1 MNDNEMNKD
10 NLNQDPEIKE
20 NDVSADHK
28 NTKNLS
34 LPIFIAAIA
43 AIVGITVLLVPG
55 HMKKPQQTTDAVTE
69 DSVSDEQTA
78 TTESVTATPVPT
90 DIPDISGQDEDKKIA
105 RNANEYLVYPESYEI
120 DLKAFP
126 EDFSDSDK
134 DSLINAIGN
143 YAYEEGFTVES
154 AEYAN
159 DLMSN
164 TADGNKVF
172 GMTLNG
178 MNDFFVTTV
187 RIPDSDNADN
197 AGEYLFIMD
206 KRTMDAVRQESPVE
220 EVVSNTHPQTSE
232 DSSSALTASPAPATA
247 TPTPRPTSTPTPVPT
262 ATPIPLPTS
271 DYQPD
276 MLEIRGIPGEIVDS
290 FESVEEFR
298 NSIYNFLYDRDIHVT
313 VISADAYYEQYGENI
328 YDFKL
333 SASNRTIYAR
343 YDAGLNEYYYSFEK
357 IS

>member
-10 NLNQDPEIKE
+10 NLQDPEIKE
-20 NDVSADHK
+20 NDSTDYRK
-28 NTKNLS
+28 SESLS
-34 LPIFIAAIA
+34 LPVLAVVIATGAVIA
-43 AIVGITVLLVPG
+43 TIISILLVPWNT
-55 HMKKPQQTTDAVTE
+55 KKPQQTTDAVTE
-69 DSVSDEQTA
+69 DSVSDEQIA
-78 TTESVTATPVPT
+78 ATESVTTTPVPT

-159 DLMSN
+159 ELMSN

-187 RIPDSDNADN
+187 WIPDADN

-232 DSSSALTASPAPATA
+232 DSSSAVTASPAPATA
-247 TPTPRPTSTPTPVPT
+247 TPTPVPT

-276 MLEIRGIPGEIVDS
+276 MLEIRGVPGEIVDS

-298 NSIYNFLYDRDIHVT
+298 NSIYNFLYDHDIHVT

-328 YDFKL
+328 YDFTL

-343 YDAGLNEYYYSFEK
+343 YDAGSNEYYYSFEK